1 MRVQLEENLQELDEL
16 LLKMTSQVEELIDL
30 STKALLEQDLELAN
44 RIIRL
49 DTKVDNM
56 ELSIEKKSLEFIAL
70 QNPLAGDL
78 RKVSAILK
86 IITDL
91 ERIGDHCV
99 NIAKV
104 TIKIGKKPFVKPLV
118 DIPKMAEVVK
128 VMVNESVDSF
138 VQSNAQLAIEIAK
151 RDDIVDDLY
160 ETVYLDLLKLMR
172 NSEPEDTNQI
182 VNLLFIGRYLER
194 IADHTTN
201 ICERIIYMTTG
212 ERMNF

>member
-1 MRVQLEENLQELDEL
+1 MRAQLDANIQELDEL
-16 LLKMTSQVEELIDL
+16 LLKMSSQVEELIEL
-30 STKALLEQDLELAN
+30 SIKALLEQDLDLAN

-49 DTKVDNM
+49 DNKIDNM
-56 ELSIEKKSLEFIAL
+56 ETSIEKKSLDMIAL

-78 RKVSAILK
+78 RRVSAILK

-104 TIKIGKKPFVKPLV
+104 VIAIGKKPFIKPLI
-118 DIPKMAEVVK
+118 DIPKMADIVRL
-128 VMVNESVDSF
+128 MVNESVDSF
-138 VQSNAQLAIEIAK
+138 VQANPQLAIEVAK
-151 RDDIVDDLY
+151 RDDQVDELY
-160 ETVYLDLLKLMR
+160 EVIYRDLLSLLKE
-172 NSEPEDTNQI
+172 SDADDTNQVI
-182 VNLLFIGRYLER
+182 NLLFIGRYLER

-201 ICERIIYMTTG
+201 ICERIIFMTTG

>member
-1 MRVQLEENLQELDEL
+1 MRAQLDANIKELDEL
-16 LLKMTSQVEELIDL
+16 LLKMSSQVEELIEL
-30 STKALLEQDLELAN
+30 SIKAVLEQDLELAN

-49 DTKVDNM
+49 DNKIDNM
-56 ELSIEKKSLEFIAL
+56 EISIEKKSLDMIAL

-78 RKVSAILK
+78 RRVSAILK

-104 TIKIGKKPFVKPLV
+104 VIANGKKPFIKPLI
-118 DIPKMAEVVK
+118 DIPKMAEIVRI
-128 VMVNESVDSF
+128 MVNESVDSF
-138 VQSNAQLAIEIAK
+138 VQANAQLAIEVAK
-151 RDDIVDDLY
+151 RDDKVDDLY
-160 ETVYLDLLKLMR
+160 EIIYRDLLALLKES
-172 NSEPEDTNQI
+172 NADDTNQI
-182 VNLLFIGRYLER
+182 INLLFIGRYLER

-201 ICERIIYMTTG
+201 ICERIIFMTTG